1 MADFIKDFEN
11 SVATSVEDIRG
22 KQVSQGVELRE
33 ESRNK
38 LNEQV
43 EKINKIMA
51 EELAESKEVAQE
63 ELCQMKVQISEKL

>member
-43 EKINKIMA
+43 ERINRIMA
-51 EELAESKEVAQE
+51 EELAESK
-63 ELCQMKVQISEKL
+63 

>member
-63 ELCQMKVQISEKL
+63 ELCQMKV